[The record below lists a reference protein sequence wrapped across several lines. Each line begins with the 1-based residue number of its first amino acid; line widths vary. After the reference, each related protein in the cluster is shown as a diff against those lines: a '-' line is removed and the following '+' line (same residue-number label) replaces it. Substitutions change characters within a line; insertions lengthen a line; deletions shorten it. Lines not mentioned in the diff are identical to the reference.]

1 MIKLLLV
8 DDHKLIRDGIR
19 SLLDDEKDF
28 EILAEAENGKEALE
42 ILSKQEIDIVV
53 IDINMPVMGGIEATE
68 KISKEFPSVSVL
80 ALTMLNEE
88 QHIRQMLK
96 AGAAGYI
103 LKNAGQD
110 ELVDAIKAISTGQHY
125 FSKEAT
131 QVIMMDMMKGKKAG
145 ATGGASEERKLVKGS
160 VYLTEREK
168 DILRLIAKEHTNQ
181 EIADELFISVRT
193 VDAHR
198 RNLLQKIGAR
208 NTAGLVIYALE
219 NSIV

>member
-19 SLLDDEKDF
+19 SLLDVEKEF
-28 EILAEAENGKEALE
+28 EIVSEAEHGKQALE
-42 ILSKQEIDIVV
+42 LLDKHDIDIVV

-68 KISKEFPSVSVL
+68 KISKQFPNVSVL

-110 ELVDAIKAISTGQHY
+110 ELVDAIKSISTGQHY

-131 QVIMMDMMKGKKAG
+131 QVIMMDMMKVKKAPS
-145 ATGGASEERKLVKGS
+145 TGGTEERKLAKGS

-181 EIADELFISVRT
+181 EIADDLFISVRT

-219 NSIV
+219 NSIM